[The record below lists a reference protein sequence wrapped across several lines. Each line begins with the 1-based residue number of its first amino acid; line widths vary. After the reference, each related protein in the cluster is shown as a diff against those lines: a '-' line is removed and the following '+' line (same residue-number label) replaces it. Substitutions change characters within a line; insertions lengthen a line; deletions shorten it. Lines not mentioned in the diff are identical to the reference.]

1 MPAPA
6 LDILYIGGF
15 GRSGS
20 TLVERCL
27 GQLDG
32 FTAAGEVSFV
42 WERGLAQNQLCGCR
56 VPFREC
62 AFWRAVFDEAFGG
75 FDRVDARAMAA
86 LVRRVTRTRYIPY
99 LTLRQPAAYRAEYQR
114 FAAALLP
121 LYRAIRRVSG
131 GRWLIDSSKEP
142 SYAFVLAALPGV
154 RLSMVHLVRDS
165 RAVAFSWMKR
175 KEIPDVHWKRAYMHR
190 YSAAQSAAWWA
201 TFNGLCHAFRWT
213 AARYVRV
220 AYEDFAR
227 HPGEALTG
235 ILAAI
240 GEPPAL
246 PFLRGA
252 RATLR
257 PNHTAS
263 GNPSRFLVGEVEV
276 RPDEEWRTRMA
287 ARDRRLV
294 TAATL
299 PLLAAYGYR
308 IGTAPA
314 GAGDAAPASAAP
326 PHEAP

>member
-1 MPAPA
+1 MSTPP

-32 FTAAGEVSFV
+32 FCAAGELRHV
-42 WERGLAQNQLCGCR
+42 WERGFAQNQLCGCR

-75 FDRVDARAMAA
+75 FDRVDPAAMAA
-86 LVRRVTRTRYIPY
+86 LVGRVNRTRYIPY
-99 LTLRQPAAYRAEYQR
+99 LALRQPAAYRADYER

-121 LYRAIRRVSG
+121 LYRAIQRVSG
-131 GRWLIDSSKEP
+131 CRWLIDSSKEP

-154 RLSMVHLVRDS
+154 RLSVVHLVRDS
-165 RAVAFSWMKR
+165 RAVAFSWMKK

-220 AYEDFAR
+220 HYEDFAR
-227 HPGEALTG
+227 QPAAVLTR
-235 ILAAI
+235 ILATL

-246 PFLRGA
+246 PFLRGSTV
-252 RATLR
+252 TLA

-263 GNPSRFLVGEVEV
+263 GNPTRFLVGAVDV
-276 RPDEEWRTRMA
+276 RPDEEWRTGMA
-287 ARDRRLV
+287 ARERRLV
-294 TAATL
+294 TACTL
-299 PLLAAYGYR
+299 PVLAAYGYR
-308 IGTAPA
+308 LGTSPA
-314 GAGDAAPASAAP
+314 ASPSPEMESAR
-326 PHEAP
+326 

>member
-1 MPAPA
+1 VSTSP

-32 FTAAGEVSFV
+32 FCAAGELRHV
-42 WERGLAQNQLCGCR
+42 WERGFAQNQLCGCQ

-75 FDRVDARAMAA
+75 FDRVDPAAMAA
-86 LVRRVTRTRYIPY
+86 LVQRVNRTRYIPY
-99 LTLRQPAAYRAEYQR
+99 LALRQPAAYRADYAR
-114 FAAALLP
+114 FAAALRP
-121 LYRAIRRVSG
+121 LYRAIQRVSG
-131 GRWLIDSSKEP
+131 CRWLIDSSKEP

-154 RLSMVHLVRDS
+154 RLSVVHLVRDS
-165 RAVAFSWMKR
+165 RAVAFSWMKK

-201 TFNGLCHAFRWT
+201 TFNGLCHAFRWS

-220 AYEDFAR
+220 YYEEFAR
-227 HPGEALTG
+227 QPAAALTR
-235 ILAAI
+235 ILTAI

-246 PFLRGA
+246 PFLRGGT
-252 RATLR
+252 ATLA

-263 GNPSRFLVGEVEV
+263 GNPSRFLVGDVDI
-276 RPDEEWRTRMA
+276 RPDEEWRARMA
-287 ARDRRLV
+287 PRERRLV
-294 TAATL
+294 TACTL

-308 IGTAPA
+308 IGS
-314 GAGDAAPASAAP
+314 PASPAASP
-326 PHEAP
+326 ELESAR

>member
-1 MPAPA
+1 MSTPP

-32 FTAAGEVSFV
+32 FCAAGEVSFV
-42 WERGLAQNQLCGCR
+42 WERGFAQNQLCGCK

-75 FDRVDARAMAA
+75 FDGVDPATMAA
-86 LVRRVTRTRYIPY
+86 LVRRVKRNRYIPY
-99 LTLRQPAAYRAEYQR
+99 LILHQPAAYRADYQR

-121 LYRAIRRVSG
+121 LYRAIQHVSG
-131 GRWLIDSSKEP
+131 CRWLIDSSKDP

-154 RLSMVHLVRDS
+154 RLSVVHLVRDS
-165 RAVAFSWMKR
+165 RAVAFSWMKQ

-201 TFNGLCHAFRWT
+201 TFNGVCHAFRWT

-220 AYEDFAR
+220 YYEHFAR
-227 HPGEALTG
+227 QPAAALTQ

-240 GEPPAL
+240 GESPTL
-246 PFLRGA
+246 PFLHGST
-252 RATLR
+252 ATLA

-263 GNPSRFLVGEVEV
+263 GNPSRFLVGDVDV

-287 ARDRRLV
+287 PRDRRLV
-294 TAATL
+294 TACTL
-299 PLLAAYGYR
+299 PMLAAYGYR
-308 IGTAPA
+308 IGTVPPPPAPR
-314 GAGDAAPASAAP
+314 PEMESAQ
-326 PHEAP
+326 

>member
-1 MPAPA
+1 MSDAP

-32 FTAAGEVSFV
+32 FCAAGELRHV
-42 WERGLAQNQLCGCR
+42 WERGVVQNQLCGCG
-56 VPFREC
+56 VPFRDC
-62 AFWRAVFDEAFGG
+62 AFWREVMAVAFGG
-75 FDRVDARAMAA
+75 IDRVDGGDLVA
-86 LVRRVTRTRYIPY
+86 LSRRVNRTRYIPY
-99 LTLRQPAAYRAEYQR
+99 LTLRPSAAYRRDHAR

-121 LYRAIRRVSG
+121 LYRAIRQVSG
-131 GRWLIDSSKEP
+131 CRWLIDSSKEP
-142 SYAFVLAALPGV
+142 SYAFLLATLPGV
-154 RLSMVHLVRDS
+154 RLSVVHLVRDS

-201 TFNGLCHAFRWT
+201 VFNGLCHVFRWT
-213 AARYVRV
+213 AARAVRV

-227 HPGEALTG
+227 DPAAVLRRILT
-235 ILAAI
+235 AI

-252 RATLR
+252 TATLR

-263 GNPSRFLVGEVEV
+263 GNPTRFLVGEVAI
-276 RPDEEWRTRMA
+276 RPDEAWRSQMA
-287 ARDRRLV
+287 PRDRRLV
-294 TAATL
+294 AALTL
-299 PLLAAYGYR
+299 PLLAGYGYWER
-308 IGTAPA
+308 RRPA
-314 GAGDAAPASAAP
+314 RGAGG
-326 PHEAP
+326 